1 MSSLEL
7 LFLHNAAMRKE
18 KTKSIWDSRHY
29 VDGYRQNPDYRQ
41 EIVFLKQYENQKFLL
56 KKKRLELWNYGKCGR
71 AKKEL
76 LSGTL
81 LKYRQWRTLN
91 RPRSGIAQE
100 YTLAIKKKLPENC
113 II

>member
-56 KKKRLELWNYGKCGR
+56 KKKDSSYGIMENVVELKKNY
-71 AKKEL
+71 
-76 LSGTL
+76 
-81 LKYRQWRTLN
+81 
-91 RPRSGIAQE
+91 
-100 YTLAIKKKLPENC
+100 
-113 II
+113 